1 MTIYYVYAYVRKSNG
16 TPYYIGK
23 GKGKRAFKKHP
34 GVSVPK
40 DRSKIVFLETNLTE
54 VGALA
59 LERRMIRW
67 HGRKLD
73 GGILLNKT
81 LGGDGNTGFGTKP
94 KRVPTKFKC
103 FTCSKSFKDD
113 YPKRKY
119 CSKQCANNSPLRK
132 ETALETRSCPECSSS
147 FTANRCN
154 PKVCCSRSC
163 AAKYRTPTTGWT
175 HSEKTKTHLRETHF
189 TKDPNFVHWR
199 YLKDPG
205 ESIPA
210 S

>member
-1 MTIYYVYAYVRKSNG
+1 MLIYYVYAYVRKSNG

-23 GKGKRAFKKHP
+23 GKNNRAFEKHP
-34 GVSVPK
+34 GITVPK
-40 DRSKIVFLETNLTE
+40 DHSKIVFLETNLTE

-81 LGGDGNTGFGTKP
+81 LGGDGNTGYSAKP
-94 KRVPTKFKC
+94 KRVPTKFEC

-113 YPKRKY
+113 SPKRKY

-132 ETALETRSCPECSSS
+132 ETALEKRSCPECFSS
-147 FTANRCN
+147 FTVGHHS

-163 AAKYRTPTTGWT
+163 AAKYRTPTTGWN
-175 HSEKTKTHLRETHF
+175 HSEKTKTLLKENHF
-189 TKDPNFVHWR
+189 TKNPNFVHWR
-199 YLKDPG
+199 HCEDRG
-205 ESIPA
+205 ELTPA
-210 S
+210 L

>member
-23 GKGKRAFKKHP
+23 GKGERAFKKHP

-94 KRVPTKFKC
+94 NLNVLLVVNL
-103 FTCSKSFKDD
+103 SKTI
-113 YPKRKY
+113 
-119 CSKQCANNSPLRK
+119 PLK
-132 ETALETRSCPECSSS
+132 ENIVVDS
-147 FTANRCN
+147 
-154 PKVCCSRSC
+154 VQII
-163 AAKYRTPTTGWT
+163 
-175 HSEKTKTHLRETHF
+175 
-189 TKDPNFVHWR
+189 VHCGKK
-199 YLKDPG
+199 LH
-205 ESIPA
+205 
-210 S
+210 